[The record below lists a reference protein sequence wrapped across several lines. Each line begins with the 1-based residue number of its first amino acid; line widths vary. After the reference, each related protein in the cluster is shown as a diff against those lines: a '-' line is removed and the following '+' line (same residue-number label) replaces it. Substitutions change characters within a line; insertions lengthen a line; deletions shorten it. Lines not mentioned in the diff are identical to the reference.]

1 MTFILGSRET
11 YTVPSNISNGI
22 VIVELSKIQ
31 LAS

>member
-1 MTFILGSRET
+1 MTFILGSKET
-11 YTVPSNISNGI
+11 YAVPSNISNGI